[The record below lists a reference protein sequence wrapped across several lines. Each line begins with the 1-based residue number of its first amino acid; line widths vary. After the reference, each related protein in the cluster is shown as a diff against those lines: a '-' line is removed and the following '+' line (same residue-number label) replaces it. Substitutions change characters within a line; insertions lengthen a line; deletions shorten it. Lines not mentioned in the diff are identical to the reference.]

1 GSDYQC
7 MSGTVGIEQLGQ
19 LIRRALLVG
28 DRVIPGVGRI
38 SEMCG
43 IEKMVVTIDLGFV
56 EDRHNVSF
64 RHRGNRGS
72 TRNRDPAERKQTVRI
87 LRERSPGGESSA
99 KGSGK
104 RCCARINRGGSH

>member
-1 GSDYQC
+1 

-19 LIRRALLVG
+19 LIRCALLVG
-28 DRVIPGVGRI
+28 NRVIPGGWRI
-38 SEMCG
+38 PEMSG
-43 IEKMVVTIDLGFV
+43 IEKVVVTIDLGFV
-56 EDRHNVSF
+56 KDRHNVSF
-64 RHRGNRGS
+64 RHRSNRGS
-72 TRNRDPAERKQTVRI
+72 TRNRDPAERKRTARI